1 MNRTYSL
8 LSNTLTV
15 GAIRSNNFIMLCNW
29 HVFYWYTAEN
39 VRMQINERRDKC
51 CEGAEVK

>member
-1 MNRTYSL
+1 M

-29 HVFYWYTAEN
+29 HVFYWCTVKK

-51 CEGAEVK
+51 SEGAEVK